1 MTDHALPADHVSP
14 ANRVSP
20 ANSAS
25 PADNPAFVDNPTVE
39 VTGVSK
45 WFGPKV
51 AVSKISCSFGPGVTG
66 LLGPNGAGK
75 TTTLRMMTGLI
86 RPSEGTISV
95 LGKWPRA
102 APEVYADIGLVPE
115 ELAVYTHMTGR
126 EYVKYAAVLAKVDDP
141 SLAADRAIQLVDLE
155 DAADRKL
162 GGYSKGM
169 RQRAK
174 VAAALAPDPSILV
187 LDEPLNGTDPVQRL
201 HLIELFRRLGDEG
214 RTVIVSS
221 HVLEEVER
229 MSDRVLA
236 IVDGRLAA
244 AGDIKAI
251 RSAMSDIPYRVRVET
266 SRPRELAARLLE
278 DAVVHGVSVEDGSL
292 LVETEDLQALGHH
305 IAVAAKQADA
315 VPTVFR
321 PEDASLESVFRYLVR
336 RR

>member
-1 MTDHALPADHVSP
+1 MIDDPALVAG
-14 ANRVSP
+14 
-20 ANSAS
+20 
-25 PADNPAFVDNPTVE
+25 PTVE

-51 AVSKISCSFGPGVTG
+51 AVSKVTCSFGPGVTG

-75 TTTLRMMTGLI
+75 TTMLRMITGLI
-86 RPSEGTISV
+86 RPSEGVINV
-95 LGKWPRA
+95 LGEWPRSS
-102 APEVYADIGLVPE
+102 PEVYGEIGLVPE
-115 ELAVYTHMTGR
+115 ESAVYAHMTGR
-126 EYVKYAAVLAKVDDP
+126 EYVEYAAVLSGVDDP
-141 SLAADRAIQLVDLE
+141 ASSADRAIATVALE

-162 GGYSKGM
+162 DGYSKGM

-174 VAAALAPDPSILV
+174 VAAALVADPTILI
-187 LDEPLNGTDPVQRL
+187 LDEPLNGTDPVQRKR
-201 HLIELFRRLGDEG
+201 LIALFRRLGDEG

-221 HVLEEVER
+221 HVLEEIER

-244 AGDIKAI
+244 AGDVAAI
-251 RSAMSDIPYRVRVET
+251 RRAMSDIPYRVRVET
-266 SRPRELAARLLE
+266 TRPRQLAARLLE
-278 DAVVHGVSVEDGSL
+278 DAVVHGVTVEDGAI
-292 LVETEDLQALGHH
+292 LVETEDLLSLGHQ
-305 IAVAAKQADA
+305 VALAAQRAEA